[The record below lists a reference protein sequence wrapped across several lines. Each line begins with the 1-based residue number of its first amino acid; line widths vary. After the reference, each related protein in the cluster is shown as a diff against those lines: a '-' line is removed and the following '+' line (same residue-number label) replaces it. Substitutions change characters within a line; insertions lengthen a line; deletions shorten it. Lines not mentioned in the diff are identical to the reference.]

1 MHIITNLVAPQSH
14 NYISFKEHLRE
25 FAYILTTCQSEMSA
39 LLFSL
44 VLILQWPLI
53 MYLYQNYTIRLQH
66 LYNVSKVGLRELV
79 LSCLSR
85 THDMRHES
93 SLLLKPLRA
102 SCETKNYLQNI
113 EMSCISNSLKLN
125 DPFIYKRNLRS
136 SRDYKT
142 RYKAGDRILPF
153 TIPNYG
159 ITEKHYIV

>member
-1 MHIITNLVAPQSH
+1 
-14 NYISFKEHLRE
+14 
-25 FAYILTTCQSEMSA
+25 
-39 LLFSL
+39 
-44 VLILQWPLI
+44 
-53 MYLYQNYTIRLQH
+53 
-66 LYNVSKVGLRELV
+66 
-79 LSCLSR
+79 
-85 THDMRHES
+85 MRHES